1 MTNVQPVSPAA
12 RPFPPR
18 AKRPG
23 TGAPQAR
30 AGRFRRSRFIAV
42 MKVLL
47 PGAAVALLALVAAWP
62 ALELG
67 DDRFRLDFALVA
79 PPTAAEPQMLNPRLL
94 SIDARQQPL
103 TLTAD
108 MATQVSGVGE
118 SDMFQLSEP
127 KADIMLDDGTWWA
140 LSASEGLFQ
149 RDANVLDLTGAVSLF
164 HDSGYEFGTE
174 TVRIFLDRRDV
185 VGDQTIRGHGPF
197 GEIQAE
203 GFRIIDGGGRMLFTG
218 KSKLTIFGGLKPPA
232 G

>member
-1 MTNVQPVSPAA
+1 MTNVQPMSPAA
-12 RPFPPR
+12 HPFALRALRPR
-18 AKRPG
+18 

-47 PGAAVALLALVAAWP
+47 PSAAVALLVLVAAWP
-62 ALELG
+62 AFEFG
-67 DDRFRLDFALVA
+67 SDRFRLDFALVV
-79 PPTAAEPQMLNPRLL
+79 PLTAAEPQMLNPRLL
-94 SIDARQQPL
+94 SIDSRQQPL

-108 MATQVSGVGE
+108 MATRVSGVGE
-118 SDMFQLSEP
+118 SEMYRLSEP
-127 KADIMLDDGTWWA
+127 KADVMLDDGTWWA

-149 RDANVLDLTGAVSLF
+149 RDANVLDLKGAVSLF

-174 TVRIFLDRRDV
+174 TARIFLDRRDV
-185 VGDQTIRGHGPF
+185 VGDQAISGHGPF

-218 KSKLTIFGGLKPPA
+218 KSKLTIFGGLEPPA
-232 G
+232 R